1 MQALARWWQRWA
13 QGSVRHAWGLAP
25 QGDGAWVLGGLMRPI
40 HNLAKVQT
48 LVALPAS
55 QDLDRADLSVLSQH
69 LREHGRWGGGARHRL
84 NMALPL
90 ALLQEGYIDFPAD
103 LPEED
108 WLYEVQLE
116 VAQALQ
122 LEPDEVNFDFEPAP
136 MTDGLVQRVH
146 WMGCAQARM
155 AAFKSCTR
163 AAGWRLAAVESE
175 LQAAHRGA
183 RALRGGV
190 ASLLT
195 QAPQDWQF
203 RLDALGAVPPWPEPA
218 QAPLLADSDAAIAEA
233 LRQLMPTPGGP
244 RLVAAGLA
252 LKAWL

>member
-25 QGDGAWVLGGLMRPI
+25 HDGAWVLGGLTRPI
-40 HNLAKVQT
+40 HNLVKVQT
-48 LVALPAS
+48 LVALSAPADVDAS
-55 QDLDRADLSVLSQH
+55 DLSWLSQH
-69 LREHGRWGGGARHRL
+69 LRQHGRLGGGARHRL

-90 ALLQEGYIDFPAD
+90 ALIQQGYIDFPAD

-108 WLYEVQLE
+108 WVYEVQLE

-122 LEPDEVNFDFEPAP
+122 LEPDAVNFDFEPAP
-136 MTDGLVQRVH
+136 LTDGLVQRVH

-155 AAFKSCTR
+155 ADFKSCTR

-175 LQAAHRGA
+175 LQAAQRGA

-190 ASLLT
+190 ASLWT

-203 RLDALGAVPPWPEPA
+203 RLDKLGGPTARSEHEAA
-218 QAPLLADSDAAIAEA
+218 QASVDSEAAIAEA
-233 LRQLMPTPGGP
+233 LHQVMATPGGP

-252 LKAWL
+252 LKAWQ